1 MCIRDSPY
9 FYKFVEK
16 DTSHNQQ
23 YNSQNI
29 LIYRYADLLLMLAEI
44 SNELQNGEEMTYLNE
59 VLSRAGVTARAEY
72 SQGQASF
79 RDAIMDEYKFELLGE
94 GQDAHNNRRRGF
106 QYFLENTIK
115 PNNDKIGTAHYV
127 ANRDLILS
135 EEEGKVM
142 FLPFP
147 TDEINTN
154 ELID

>member
-1 MCIRDSPY
+1 
-9 FYKFVEK
+9 
-16 DTSHNQQ
+16 
-23 YNSQNI
+23 
-29 LIYRYADLLLMLAEI
+29 MLAEI
-44 SNELQNGEEMTYLNE
+44 SNELQNGEEMIYLNE

-79 RDAIMDEYKFELLGE
+79 REAIMDEYKFELLGE

-135 EEEGKVM
+135 EDEGKVM